1 MMATHPTPS
10 GWPLPEPGRDRSREP
25 CNDRRPW
32 WLTLPGKIAAFL
44 RLFGAARRLADAR
57 EYGRPPAA
65 RDLETLGID
74 PDRFG

>member
-10 GWPLPEPGRDRSREP
+10 GWPLPEPDHGRESCTETLS
-25 CNDRRPW
+25 W
-32 WLTLPGKIAAFL
+32 WRTLPRQAAAFL

-74 PDRFG
+74 PHRFE